1 MLRKGIRFG
10 MWLTLYTQFIP
21 SRHLKCVCVCSPAV
35 GASVDPHPV
44 RDFHSAAVLVLL
56 LVGSKQ
62 WLQRIQLVSF
72 SSVPLCSRCALNN
85 GRWIEISVQT
95 SVSCIR
101 SPFCTVLGVWM
112 PSVLLTVSVAVR
124 LTWVNQRSKRI
135 KLQLIIYNTVVLL
148 RQELH
153 FFSLMTLT

>member
-10 MWLTLYTQFIP
+10 MWLTLYTQFFHPDIIW
-21 SRHLKCVCVCSPAV
+21 CVCVCTLAV
-35 GASVDPHPV
+35 GASVDPRPV

-85 GRWIEISVQT
+85 GRWIEIPVQT
-95 SVSCIR
+95 SVSGIR

-112 PSVLLTVSVAVR
+112 PSVLLTVPVAVW
-124 LTWVNQRSKRI
+124 LTWVKQRRKRI
-135 KLQLIIYNTVVLL
+135 KLQHNMYTILGFCCAKNYVRT
-148 RQELH
+148 
-153 FFSLMTLT
+153 